1 MDDIN
6 AFFSF
11 HFEIT
16 LPLGLWPF
24 LHVFLSLLYMITK
37 SVLCLH
43 NCTMHI
49 STGLLLVHIVVALE
63 AKQGVPLLVVL
74 SARLLFEKILP
85 VGELNPGL
93 PRDRRGYLP
102 LYYRGFT
109 RKELE
114 ILVFEFPALSS
125 LSEFVV
131 MNHDDVMKLRDATTA
146 G

>member
-11 HFEIT
+11 QDNSLGT
-16 LPLGLWPF
+16 LLWPF
-24 LHVFLSLLYMITK
+24 LHVFLSLLYMITR
-37 SVLCLH
+37 SVLLCLH

-63 AKQGVPLLVVL
+63 AKQGVLPPLLVIL
-74 SARLLFEKILP
+74 SARLLLKKILP

-102 LYYRGFT
+102 LY
-109 RKELE
+109 
-114 ILVFEFPALSS
+114 
-125 LSEFVV
+125 
-131 MNHDDVMKLRDATTA
+131 
-146 G
+146 

>member
-1 MDDIN
+1 MLVKHCPYLSTKSKVGKRDQIKQRALSFASIMDDIN

-74 SARLLFEKILP
+74 SARLLLKKILP

-102 LYYRGFT
+102 LY
-109 RKELE
+109 
-114 ILVFEFPALSS
+114 
-125 LSEFVV
+125 
-131 MNHDDVMKLRDATTA
+131 
-146 G
+146 